1 MNNNQLLNLI
11 ALIERTIDSLGIMYR
26 IFYREKSL
34 YSLESKIKNNPG
46 KYNCMKKIQDIVG
59 VRIALYFIDDIEIL
73 KNALVK
79 KFIFIEKDSQIDK
92 PAIETFSAIRCNL
105 IFKLPDSYNFSSF
118 VPESLLEVIDD
129 TFELQIRTVLSE
141 GWHEVDHDLRYK
153 CKSDWVGLD
162 KENRAFN
169 GVYATLE
176 TSEWTLL
183 KLFDELAYTHYKN
196 KNIKAMLI
204 NKFRLKLKPS
214 AKDDEVIHYLIN
226 NPKLIKPMY
235 RYEREKM
242 ILNLSLRP
250 KLPLNLANLVFIMNL
265 DSINDIGLSEHM
277 PSLLQSWWN
286 SRA

>member
-11 ALIERTIDSLGIMYR
+11 SLIERSIDSLGIMYR

-34 YSLESKIKNNPG
+34 YSLESKISKNPG
-46 KYNCMKKIQDIVG
+46 KYNSTKKIQDIIG
-59 VRIALYFIDDIEIL
+59 VRVALYFIDDIEIL

-105 IFKLPDSYNFSSF
+105 IFKLPDDYDISTL
-118 VPESLLEVIDD
+118 VPDRLLGFIDN

-141 GWHEVDHDLRYK
+141 GWHEVDHDLRFK
-153 CKSDWVGLD
+153 CKNDWVGLD

-183 KLFDELAYTHYKN
+183 KLFDELAYTHYKS
-196 KNIKAMLI
+196 KNIKAMLT

-214 AKDDEVIHYLIN
+214 EKDDDIIDYLIN
-226 NPKLIKPMY
+226 KPELIKPIY
-235 RYEREKM
+235 RYDREKM

-250 KLPLNLANLVFIMNL
+250 KLPLNFANLVFIMNL
-265 DSINDIGLSEHM
+265 DSINDTGLTKHM
-277 PSLLQSWWN
+277 PSLLQNWWN